1 MAKSKIDFEVKDARA
16 FFKTAWN
23 RSVDVRRLIQ
33 LDLLEPEK
41 FLSYWE
47 GKLGRFDVEESIKGV
62 VRLHYK
68 PVSSVS
74 SQNS

>member
-33 LDLLEPEK
+33 LDLLEPER

-47 GKLGRFDVEESIKGV
+47 GKLGRFDVEESIKGTV
-62 VRLHYK
+62 DQLVF
-68 PVSSVS
+68 S
-74 SQNS
+74 